1 MSENLTTKSAEEI
14 RDDLLSE
21 AEQQLKE
28 TERELAELEEGFRTV
43 KMIEFAARAR
53 TDDILLPN
61 EKRLLKEFS
70 QRRDD
75 AKRKKQ
81 FWQARLTALQAY
93 DVQSFE
99 RSYKYDTR

>member
-1 MSENLTTKSAEEI
+1 MPEKPIARSAEEI
-14 RDDLLSE
+14 HSDLLSE
-21 AEQQLKE
+21 AQQQLKE
-28 TERELAELEEGFRTV
+28 AERELGELEEGLRRA
-43 KMIEFAARAR
+43 KMIEFAAREQ

-61 EKRLLKEFS
+61 EKRLLKEFAQS
-70 QRRDD
+70 RDD

-81 FWQARLTALQAY
+81 FWQARLIALQKY